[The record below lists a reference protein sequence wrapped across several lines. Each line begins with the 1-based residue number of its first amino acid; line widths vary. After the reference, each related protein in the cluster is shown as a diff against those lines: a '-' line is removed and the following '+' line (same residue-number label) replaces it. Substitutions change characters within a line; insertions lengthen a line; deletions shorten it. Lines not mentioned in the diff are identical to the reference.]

1 MPNVQV
7 QNGLLPQGL
16 CPPDLQSLLNAFS
29 LAQFVNISSVSS
41 GFVASASPPADHTVG
56 WLQLDSSGRPVRL
69 YFFAQGAWLSP
80 HPLVPGHTTI
90 WPMALP
96 STLSASNGLINYDGG
111 DAANSIP
118 YSATSGAMWQLCS
131 TALDGSGTRII
142 QARSPMGVG
151 TLPSGALVNVN
162 DTGGEETHKLTLQE
176 LFPHGHFEGVAVNRA
191 VPNGG
196 QTDTSGNGGFVGPI
210 SLGGVEEFSKISGG
224 DPATGNP
231 PTNSLGHN
239 TLSLYYGVYFLQRT
253 SRLFYVVNP

>member
-1 MPNVQV
+1 MPNVPV
-7 QNGLLPQGL
+7 QNGLLPQGF
-16 CPPDLQSLLNAFS
+16 CPGDYQSILNAFS
-29 LAQFVNISSVSS
+29 AVQFVNLGATSS
-41 GFVASASPPADHTVG
+41 GFVASATPPADHTVA
-56 WLQLDSSGRPVRL
+56 WLQLDSSGNPVRV
-69 YFFAQGAWLSP
+69 YYFAQGAWLSL
-80 HPLVPGHTTI
+80 HPIPPGHTTV

-96 STLSASNGLINYDGG
+96 SSLSASNGLINYDGG
-111 DAANSIP
+111 DAANVIP
-118 YSATSGAMWQLCS
+118 YSPITGAMWQLAS
-131 TALDGSGTRII
+131 NALNGSGTRII

-151 TLPSGALVNVN
+151 TFPSGATVNVN

-176 LFPHGHFEGVAVNRA
+176 LFPHGHFENVAVNRA

-196 QTDTSGNGGFVGPI
+196 QIDTSGNGGFVGPI
-210 SLGGVEEFSKISGG
+210 SLGGTEEFSKVAGG